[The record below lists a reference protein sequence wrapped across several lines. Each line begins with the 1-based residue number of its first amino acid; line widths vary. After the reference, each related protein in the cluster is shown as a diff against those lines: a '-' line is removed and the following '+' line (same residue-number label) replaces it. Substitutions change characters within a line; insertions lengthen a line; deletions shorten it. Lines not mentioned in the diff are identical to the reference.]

1 MHSLSTAR
9 LRKPAE
15 LRVHCDEA
23 GRWPLAWPVTVGCS
37 LAIGK
42 PNLSAYKDSKQL
54 TPKQRETLY
63 TQIKNQSL
71 VSTDAL
77 HASIS
82 NPTSSPFPSTSSL
95 PPSLLTATW
104 RATPQEIDE
113 QWIIKAIQLSCLRGI
128 WELLKM
134 YYQNKLR
141 DELLNSDFWEDILA
155 VTLFDVLFS
164 QPINENTV
172 LHRQEIPNSYAYLA
186 WLIRDGN
193 HTFWLDQTLNLP
205 VVTIIKGD
213 QKNALIS
220 AASIVAKVERDA
232 YMTHISEQYP
242 DYFLHKH
249 KGYGSKL
256 HRESIAT
263 HGLSPLHRST
273 YCKNIIPDAPVIASP
288 AQRWINSAKQSI
300 VKSNTSDEQWFPS
313 LTPFTT
319 LTTFPPTSLSR
330 PSLLLHICC
339 APDLSRPLHRLKTH
353 FKLYL
358 FRYNPNIHPRKEHE
372 QRYAQFLKLI
382 WLEPGDYEILE
393 DRYDPKEFFQAMID
407 QKTSIDPK
415 LADATDKEV
424 LKQAGDMAER
434 SDRCNPC
441 YSSRLLTAARMA
453 AQHDIPYFTST
464 LLISPKKL
472 TEKLYLR
479 GKDAQE
485 HYPTTK
491 FLRFD
496 FAKNGWYN
504 KANELTRTHGLR
516 RQNYC
521 GCGRTIPKPGE
532 KRSEYKGG

>member
-1 MHSLSTAR
+1 MHSLSQAK

-15 LRVHCDEA
+15 LRIHCDEA

-42 PNLSAYKDSKQL
+42 PDLTAYKDSKQL
-54 TPKQRETLY
+54 TAKQRERLY
-63 TQIKNQSL
+63 TLCKDAGL
-71 VSTDAL
+71 PRPHTPSTDAL
-77 HASIS
+77 HASHQS
-82 NPTSSPFPSTSSL
+82 YQN
-95 PPSLLTATW
+95 PSLLTATG
-104 RATPQEIDE
+104 RASPSEIDE
-113 QWIIKAIQLSCLRGI
+113 QWIIKAIHLACLRGI
-128 WELLKM
+128 GELLKT

-141 DELLNSDFWEDILA
+141 NELLHSDFWEDILA
-155 VTLFDVLFS
+155 VRLFDTLFSL
-164 QPINENTV
+164 PIDENTV

-232 YMTHISEQYP
+232 RMCDIASQYP
-242 DYFLHKH
+242 EYSFEKH

-256 HRESIAT
+256 HRESIANY
-263 HGLSPLHRST
+263 GLSPLHRST
-273 YCKNIIPDAPVIASP
+273 YCKNIIHHMPVIASK
-288 AQRWINSAKQSI
+288 AKQSI
-300 VKSNTSDEQWFPS
+300 PILPSFPS
-313 LTPFTT
+313 TSLISHPF
-319 LTTFPPTSLSR
+319 TTFPPLTTL
-330 PSLLLHICC
+330 PQKPALLLHICC
-339 APDLSRPLHRLKTH
+339 APDLSRPLHWLKDH

-372 QRYAQFLKLI
+372 QRYSQFLKLV

-407 QKTSIDPK
+407 QKTSIEPN
-415 LADATDKEV
+415 LVDATDKQV
-424 LKQAGDMAER
+424 LKQAGDMPER

-441 YSSRLLTAARMA
+441 YSSRLLTAAKMA
-453 AQHDIPYFTST
+453 AEHDIPYFTST
-464 LLISPKKL
+464 LLISPKKIA
-472 TEKLYLR
+472 EKLFLR

-485 HYPTTK
+485 QYPTSK

-532 KRSEYKGG
+532 KKEGYHGG

>member
-1 MHSLSTAR
+1 MHSLSQSK

-15 LRVHCDEA
+15 LRIHCDEA

-42 PNLSAYKDSKQL
+42 PDLTPYKDSKQL
-54 TPKQRETLY
+54 TAKQRERLY
-63 TQIKNQSL
+63 TLCKDAGLLRPNP
-71 VSTDAL
+71 STDAL
-77 HASIS
+77 HASHQS
-82 NPTSSPFPSTSSL
+82 HQN
-95 PPSLLTATW
+95 PSLLTATG
-104 RATPQEIDE
+104 RASSSEIDE
-113 QWIIKAIQLSCLRGI
+113 QWIIKSIHLACLRGI
-128 WELLKM
+128 GELLKT

-141 DELLNSDFWEDILA
+141 DELLNSDFWEDILS
-155 VTLFDVLFS
+155 VRLFDTLFSL
-164 QPINENTV
+164 PIDENTV
-172 LHRQEIPNSYAYLA
+172 LHRQEIPNSYAFLA
-186 WLIRDGN
+186 GLIRDGN

-220 AASIVAKVERDA
+220 AASIVAKVERDL
-232 YMTHISEQYP
+232 YMTQISEQYP
-242 DYFLHKH
+242 EYFLHKH

-273 YCKNIIPDAPVIASP
+273 YCKNIVPHTPVIASE
-288 AQRWINSAKQSI
+288 AKQSI
-300 VKSNTSDEQWFPS
+300 IDRHASLRYARENGQWFFSSSSPLPS
-313 LTPFTT
+313 TSFD
-319 LTTFPPTSLSR
+319 FPSNSLQK

-339 APDLSRPLHRLKTH
+339 APDLSRPLHWLKQH

-372 QRYAQFLKLI
+372 QRYSQFLKLV

-407 QKTSIDPK
+407 QKTSIDPD

-424 LKQAGDMAER
+424 LKQAWEMPER

-441 YSSRLLTAARMA
+441 YSSRLLTAAKMA
-453 AQHDIPYFTST
+453 AQHNIPYFTST
-464 LLISPKKL
+464 LLISPKKIA
-472 TEKLYLR
+472 EKLFLR

-485 HYPTTK
+485 QYSTTK

>member
-1 MHSLSTAR
+1 MYSLSKSK

-15 LRVHCDEA
+15 LRIHCDEA

-37 LAIGK
+37 LAIWK
-42 PNLSAYKDSKQL
+42 PDLTPYKDSKQL
-54 TPKQRETLY
+54 TKKQREILY
-63 TQIKNQSL
+63 SQIKNQSIP
-71 VSTDAL
+71 STDACNASL
-77 HASIS
+77 SNSSFPSIS
-82 NPTSSPFPSTSSL
+82 SPLPSISFNF
-95 PPSLLTATW
+95 LLTSTGRSSA
-104 RATPQEIDE
+104 QEIDE
-113 QWIIKAIQLSCLRGI
+113 QWIIKSIQLACLRGI
-128 WELLKM
+128 SELLKI

-164 QPINENTV
+164 QPIDENTV

-193 HTFWLDQTLNLP
+193 HMFWLDQVLNLP

-232 YMTHISEQYP
+232 RMTDIASQYP
-242 DYFLHKH
+242 EYSFEKH

-273 YCKNIIPDAPVIASP
+273 YCKNI
-288 AQRWINSAKQSI
+288 
-300 VKSNTSDEQWFPS
+300 
-313 LTPFTT
+313 
-319 LTTFPPTSLSR
+319 SLSGTGALHASIIKR
-330 PSLLLHICC
+330 TDVGLPRPERKDAASRAPTPKPSLLLHICC
-339 APDLSRPLHRLKTH
+339 APDLSRPLHWLKQY

-372 QRYAQFLKLI
+372 QRYSQFLKLV

-407 QKTSIDPK
+407 QKTSIDPD
-415 LADATDKEV
+415 LADATDKTV
-424 LKQAGDMAER
+424 LKQAWEMPER

-441 YSSRLLTAARMA
+441 YSSRLLTAAKMA
-453 AQHDIPYFTST
+453 AEHDIPYFTST
-464 LLISPKKL
+464 LLISPKKIA
-472 TEKLYLR
+472 EKLFLR

-485 HYPTTK
+485 QYPTTK